1 MYMPT
6 VWVSRAYL
14 DKVLAQISDSKAFYA
29 DLRSVI
35 EEMHGPPPDYKGLD
49 SDSLTL

>member
-6 VWVSRAYL
+6 VWVSRSYL
-14 DKVLAQISDSKAFYA
+14 DKALAQISDSKAFYA
-29 DLRSVI
+29 DLRVVI
-35 EEMHGPPPDYKGLD
+35 EEMHGPPPGYKGLD